1 MKGTK
6 MEKTVINI
14 ERAVAKIVGE
24 KCGNAILIDK
34 KHAITV
40 KHCVN
45 NNEQINLVFPK
56 MHNGKELKAKI
67 ISEICTEHD
76 EFVLLELDEEVAQ
89 IDIFFSAVRL
99 FPSDEAKVY
108 GYDANYSVDGR
119 WTDIISAGSYL
130 TDPNLVYDMIFDLK
144 TSKEIDFSGLS
155 GSPILKNNHVIGLVS
170 QEALENCK
178 AISLL
183 GISVNSCKDF
193 FSQYH
198 IPYANDDTGKYT
210 FDVNLTTGEHPQ
222 NSSAMVSIAGN
233 QQIQGIWSDVCHKKL
248 EEIILLHRSGSIDEA
263 WKELR
268 EKIIEFNSEVY
279 VSNEVKSEYYYRMA
293 LWFLEDRNNVGKAE
307 KKYQKASVC
316 PAGALNY
323 RGSDVPG
330 GSHDLRVFKKG
341 Q

>member
-1 MKGTK
+1 MYLK
-6 MEKTVINI
+6 VI
-14 ERAVAKIVGE
+14 
-24 KCGNAILIDK
+24 L
-34 KHAITV
+34 
-40 KHCVN
+40 
-45 NNEQINLVFPK
+45 
-56 MHNGKELKAKI
+56 
-67 ISEICTEHD
+67 
-76 EFVLLELDEEVAQ
+76 
-89 IDIFFSAVRL
+89 
-99 FPSDEAKVY
+99 
-108 GYDANYSVDGR
+108 YDANYSVDGR

-307 KKYQKASVC
+307 KKYQKALELNPNMDSCIYLALKQFYTGENSEPEEQLEPINSVNKFNIYLQIC
-316 PAGALNY
+316 INMRKLEKAYLKYEELDELISMNATSYYLCLHGTYLCCRNIVWNY
-323 RGSDVPG
+323 IGRIT
-330 GSHDLRVFKKG
+330 
-341 Q
+341 